1 MFQDWSTKHFGKS
14 VSVLVL
20 GLASA
25 QGCSSLSSPRSWFS
39 SKTAAESK
47 PLTSSIAGTTKGFS
61 AQLKSVGTT
70 VSSAA
75 GKAKTAIT
83 STFSSKPSETVDPE
97 TSLASMPEKL
107 GAEIWVSNGQIFEM
121 KGNYAAALDNYT
133 KALEKE
139 PDSLPALQSTA
150 RLYMRQNQFESAVN
164 FYDRV
169 VTVSPTAEN
178 YAELAD
184 AQQKAGRLN
193 EAQASIQKAISLDP
207 SVARYR
213 NNLAGMLVSV
223 GRSDEAVK
231 QLEQVFPSA
240 VANYNVAYMHFMNK
254 NLAATQQHLQ
264 LALQADPNLQ
274 PARELMSKL
283 GQNSATQTAMSV
295 YNTANQIYRTAQATS
310 TAQVQAAPVQYSQQP
325 STSAG
330 IPNAGLPN
338 TALSSGIQ
346 QPAVQSQIG
355 QPVQPFNQSLPSLP
369 EIPTVPAQY

>member
-1 MFQDWSTKHFGKS
+1 VFQDRSTKHFGKS
-14 VSVLVL
+14 VSVIVIS
-20 GLASA
+20 LASA

-39 SKTAAESK
+39 NKTAAESK
-47 PLTSSIAGTTKGFS
+47 PLTSSIADTSKGFS

-83 STFSSKPSETVDPE
+83 STFSSKPAETMDPE
-97 TSLASMPEKL
+97 TSLSNMPEKL
-107 GAEIWVSNGQIFEM
+107 GAEIWVANGQIFEM

-139 PDSLPALQSTA
+139 PNNLPALQSTA
-150 RLYMRQNQFESAVN
+150 RLYMRQSQFESAVN
-164 FYDRV
+164 FYNRV
-169 VTVSPTAEN
+169 ITVSPTAEN

-184 AQQKAGRLN
+184 AQQKSGRLN

-231 QLEQVFPSA
+231 QLEEVFPSA

-274 PARELMSKL
+274 PARELMAKL
-283 GQNSATQTAMSV
+283 GQNSTTQTAMSV
-295 YNTANQIYRTAQATS
+295 FNTANQIYRTAQATS
-310 TAQVQAAPVQYSQQP
+310 TAQLQAAPVQYSQQP
-325 STSAG
+325 GTNVGMPSSSM
-330 IPNAGLPN
+330 PNAV
-338 TALSSGIQ
+338 Q
-346 QPAVQSQIG
+346 QPGTISPVG
-355 QPVQPFNQSLPSLP
+355 QPTQPFNQSLPSLP
-369 EIPTVPAQY
+369 DLPTVPSQY